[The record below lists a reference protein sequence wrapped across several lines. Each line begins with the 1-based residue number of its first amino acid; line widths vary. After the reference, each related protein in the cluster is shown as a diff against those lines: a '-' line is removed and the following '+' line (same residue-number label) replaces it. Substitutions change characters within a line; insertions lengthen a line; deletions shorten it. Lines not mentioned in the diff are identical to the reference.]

1 MSQRTVAGLR
11 SETEQ
16 AARLGIALRTL
27 RRWREIKYG
36 PAPTQIGRFF
46 YYSDDAERAFIASCE
61 KPLARQTGRRR
72 AA

>member
-1 MSQRTVAGLR
+1 MSERVVAGLR

-16 AARLGIALRTL
+16 AERLGISLRTL
-27 RRWREIKYG
+27 RRWRDIKYG
-36 PAPTQIGRFF
+36 PTPTQIGRFF

-61 KPLARQTGRRR
+61 KPLDRRGGRRR